1 MNYFPIINH
10 SKNYLQNKKKTLGQG
25 HISQKFFVKTEELNC
40 ELSVTVTIS

>member
-10 SKNYLQNKKKTLGQG
+10 SKNYLQNKKKKTLGY
-25 HISQKFFVKTEELNC
+25 ISQKFFVKTKELNC